1 MYKILI
7 VGFGSIGY
15 RYFEAIK
22 RIKLRNIKL
31 FIVDRKIKIIN
42 KKHNLN
48 NNKISKYENLKSIPK
63 KIDLCII
70 STTCQNRHI
79 LLKELINQ
87 TNFRNLILEKPL
99 AQSPSELIKLNKILS
114 DVKNAW
120 VNTDR
125 RSLEIYKIIKSKINI
140 KNKTLMRVKG
150 NSWGICCNSLHF
162 IDLFSFI
169 TQKYLNKIEEKS
181 KLKWFP
187 SKRNGFQEL
196 DNGELK
202 LEFGYNEL
210 YLNSKKSTSPKR
222 LNIFIKNGN
231 KKFYIKEKEDIFQLR
246 HSKKTSI
253 YSNEPTSVKMTY
265 IIKKILLNKKSELP
279 KYLNSTKLYY
289 PLISYFLKKW
299 QIHLPNSKKVPI
311 T

>member
-7 VGFGSIGY
+7 IGFGSIGY

-31 FIVDRKIKIIN
+31 FVVDRKIKIIN
-42 KKHNLN
+42 KKRNLSN
-48 NNKISKYENLKSIPK
+48 NEINKYENLQSIPK

-79 LLKELINQ
+79 LLKELINK
-87 TNFRNLILEKPL
+87 TNLRNLILEKPL

-114 DVKNAW
+114 EVKNAW

-140 KNKTLMRVKG
+140 KNKTLMRVNG
-150 NSWGICCNSLHF
+150 NSWGMCCNSLHF

-169 TQKYLNKIEEKS
+169 TQQYLNKIEEKS

-202 LEFGYNEL
+202 LEFGYNANGQILLGDEISPDNCRL
-210 YLNSKKSTSPKR
+210 WDLNQ
-222 LNIFIKNGN
+222 KNGDIVSLDKDRFRKDLGGFIEAYSEIN
-231 KKFYIKEKEDIFQLR
+231 KRINNFF
-246 HSKKTSI
+246 
-253 YSNEPTSVKMTY
+253 N
-265 IIKKILLNKKSELP
+265 LN
-279 KYLNSTKLYY
+279 
-289 PLISYFLKKW
+289 
-299 QIHLPNSKKVPI
+299 
-311 T
+311 